1 MSNNSTVVIVSGSSG
16 FVGTSL
22 VPYFRKFYKV
32 ITFDLLKHPNT
43 DYIIDISNPN
53 ISLLLSSDHK
63 YIVIHLAAARFDFG
77 ITASEYNELNVKS
90 TESFLEHLS
99 NIEIVHFIHF
109 SSVAAIEGEKIPFS
123 NGLNCD
129 DAYRATK
136 YSQSIIVNDFCRI
149 RNIPLTSLLPSAI
162 YSNHTNINTNIAK
175 LQKLTS
181 IIPFIPL
188 INVSKSLT
196 SLLDLTR
203 FTNYVISNK
212 LCGSFITIDDPIQ
225 TVTSTIERFSNK
237 KMFILYI
244 PFLYHILYI
253 LSLIFTYLF
262 RLSYLTP
269 NRVIKLFT
277 DTSYREYH
285 TKYNLRVYSSFLKM
299 K

>member
-1 MSNNSTVVIVSGSSG
+1 M
-16 FVGTSL
+16 
-22 VPYFRKFYKV
+22 
-32 ITFDLLKHPNT
+32 
-43 DYIIDISNPN
+43 
-53 ISLLLSSDHK
+53 
-63 YIVIHLAAARFDFG
+63 
-77 ITASEYNELNVKS
+77 
-90 TESFLEHLS
+90 
-99 NIEIVHFIHF
+99 
-109 SSVAAIEGEKIPFS
+109 IPFS
-123 NGLNCD
+123 KDLNCD
-129 DAYRATK
+129 DAYRTTK
-136 YSQSIIVNDFCRI
+136 YAQSVLIEDFCRM

-162 YSNHTNINTNIAK
+162 YSNDTNINTNIAK

-196 SLLDLTR
+196 SLFDLTS

-212 LCGSFITIDDPIQ
+212 LYGSFITIDDPIQ

-237 KMFILYI
+237 KMFIIYI
-244 PFLYHILYI
+244 PFLYHILYT

-285 TKYNLRVYSSFLKM
+285 LNYNLKVYSSFLKL